1 MVLKSIGLFIILFT
15 SSLGLGQ
22 SDFGTWAGLE
32 LKTSLTKKLDVS
44 LEGQSRFNRNSTRL
58 KTAFVSPGFKYK
70 IHDQVRIG
78 MDYRLASV
86 PFDNSTSN
94 RIFTHR
100 FTLDAEFRDIL
111 NLFVDKSPLNLSI
124 RLRGTH
130 ERELNKQDDNYLRAR
145 LKASYKIKKSKFEPN
160 ISAEMFYHLNNQ
172 IEYTFTEVRTHHAVN
187 KFRVRLGLDYNLK
200 KRQQISLFGI
210 YQRQLFSLENDFILG
225 LSYSYEIKFKK

>member
-1 MVLKSIGLFIILFT
+1 MALKSIGLLIILFT
-15 SSLGLGQ
+15 SSLGFGQ

-44 LEGQSRFNRNSTRL
+44 LEGQSRFDRNSTRL
-58 KTAFVSPGFKYK
+58 KTAFVSPGLKFK
-70 IHDQVRIG
+70 IHDHVRVG
-78 MDYRLASV
+78 VDYRFSSV
-86 PFDNSTSN
+86 PFNNTISN
-94 RIFTHR
+94 RIYTHR

-111 NLFVDKSPLNLSI
+111 DLLIDKS
-124 RLRGTH
+124 RLDLTLRVRGTH
-130 ERELNKQDDNYLRAR
+130 EREFNKQDDNYLRAR
-145 LKASYKIKKSKFEPN
+145 LKASYNIKKSKFEPN
-160 ISAEMFYHLNNQ
+160 VSVEIFYHLNNQ